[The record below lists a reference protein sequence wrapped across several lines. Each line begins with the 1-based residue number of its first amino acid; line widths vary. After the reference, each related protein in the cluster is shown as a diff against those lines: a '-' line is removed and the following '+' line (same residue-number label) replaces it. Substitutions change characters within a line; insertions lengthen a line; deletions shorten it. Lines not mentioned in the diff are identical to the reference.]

1 MSDSEITAVTQP
13 AVATPGVDLLGPV
26 FLSYRVSDGSARALK
41 LAWALRATGV
51 PVWHDETDLPPG
63 DTTRRLEEALAAGL
77 SGAVLV
83 VTPDIERSDVVRNV
97 ELPALLSLERDSGFT
112 LAIAS
117 VIQSRGEPL
126 QLDFGAP
133 ERLLGQPT
141 GTLQRFK
148 QYRLF
153 EDDDVESLAQ
163 LMVLQRM
170 AMHARLGRD
179 PLVINL
185 QTRGEPRAA
194 VHGTGLVVRTRLPS
208 AGYRAPPTDIW
219 APMAAFLAL
228 LPELVAKSG
237 ASHVVIRGGAHLS
250 VAFALGAA
258 LPLTSG
264 WPLTVTDRSGDWGP
278 EVDGAAMPLI
288 DVERTLDQ
296 RRRILAVAIDLVPG
310 PPPMDTFESHLAAR
324 TTSYAASLRISL
336 GEDRMISAESAVATA
351 TELSRRV
358 RNAAAK
364 CHTNRVSLFLR
375 VPFPLALHLGRML
388 NTLTVELF
396 EWEDGAVP
404 PVYVPTVTVA
414 SGRGASPITEIA
426 TGT

>member
-1 MSDSEITAVTQP
+1 
-13 AVATPGVDLLGPV
+13 
-26 FLSYRVSDGSARALK
+26 
-41 LAWALRATGV
+41 
-51 PVWHDETDLPPG
+51 
-63 DTTRRLEEALAAGL
+63 
-77 SGAVLV
+77 
-83 VTPDIERSDVVRNV
+83 
-97 ELPALLSLERDSGFT
+97 
-112 LAIAS
+112 
-117 VIQSRGEPL
+117 
-126 QLDFGAP
+126 
-133 ERLLGQPT
+133 
-141 GTLQRFK
+141 
-148 QYRLF
+148 LF

-237 ASHVVIRGGAHLS
+237 ASRVVIRGGAHLS

>member
-1 MSDSEITAVTQP
+1 M
-13 AVATPGVDLLGPV
+13 
-26 FLSYRVSDGSARALK
+26 
-41 LAWALRATGV
+41 
-51 PVWHDETDLPPG
+51 WHDETDLPPG

-97 ELPALLSLERDSGFT
+97 ELPASLSLERDSGFT

-185 QTRGEPRAA
+185 QTRGEPREPSTAPA
-194 VHGTGLVVRTRLPS
+194 LWCGRGCPQPGTGLHRPTSGCQWQRFWLCCQSWWPS
-208 AGYRAPPTDIW
+208 RGLRACSSFAGCR
-219 APMAAFLAL
+219 
-228 LPELVAKSG
+228 
-237 ASHVVIRGGAHLS
+237 HLS